1 MSPREIEGVPERR
14 KTIHKEVKK
23 NPSLYCCDRIA
34 KRNEYIRQL
43 MKMKRMTKQELI
55 DSITEYETLLN
66 NKAKIR
72 KFKNFTIGAFIVHL
86 AKLKQEL
93 KTRG

>member
-1 MSPREIEGVPERR
+1 
-14 KTIHKEVKK
+14 
-23 NPSLYCCDRIA
+23 
-34 KRNEYIRQL
+34 
-43 MKMKRMTKQELI
+43 MKMNKMTKQELI
-55 DSITEYETLLN
+55 NSITEYEMLIN

-93 KTRG
+93 KNRG